1 MSQISEYD
9 SPILRREAMPWGV
22 GRYISITLP
31 FQSTA
36 SNDRLFAEPACCFRD
51 NLSVRSMGAMSPF
64 YTSRPASPISERD
77 PVTWAL
83 HLGMMENAKHIQA
96 NQQPLTPTTQS
107 TKQLPPFPQQKTLS
121 TPPLVAR
128 AEIGV
133 QTNDVVFRFPKTGL
147 SSRRI
152 VKKRSRK
159 TRSFEI
165 PREDAER
172 EMMSVCRP
180 TPPPLDPHLRSKISK
195 VRSFWNKSNR
205 VFPTTFKVI
214 FLCPQKKQSEF
225 LDFSRKEILLDEHM
239 TSSNDILFKSNP
251 YDDSVSNSRSIQ
263 SPWADDYEQV
273 TFTH

>member
-1 MSQISEYD
+1 MSQLCEFD
-9 SPILRREAMPWGV
+9 SSILRREAMPWGV
-22 GRYISITLP
+22 GRDISVTLP
-31 FQSTA
+31 FQSA
-36 SNDRLFAEPACCFRD
+36 AFDDRLLAEPACCFRD

-96 NQQPLTPTTQS
+96 SQQPLTPTTLS
-107 TKQLPPFPQQKTLS
+107 TKHLSPFTHQKTLS

-152 VKKRSRK
+152 TKRRSRK
-159 TRSFEI
+159 TRSVET
-165 PREDAER
+165 PGEYAER
-172 EMMSVCRP
+172 EMMRVCRP
-180 TPPPLDPHLRSKISK
+180 TPPPHEPNLRSKISK

-205 VFPTTFKVI
+205 AFPTTFKVI

-225 LDFSRKEILLDEHM
+225 LDFSLKEILLDEHM
-239 TSSNDILFKSNP
+239 TSSNDILFKSSP
-251 YDDSVSNSRSIQ
+251 PDDSVSNGGSIQ
-263 SPWADDYEQV
+263 SPWADDFDQV